1 MSRNIY
7 LAIGCVLAAASL
19 AAADIPTITLTPM
32 PADLYDLDH
41 TKVYLWG
48 FAVAL
53 DPGKT
58 VVAATLKFDDI
69 RNWDNQPNKLYAH
82 LLNITTLGVQ
92 ERTDNEGGGDY
103 FANTYTGAHEHLV
116 TYQNLTTT
124 PRDLVFN
131 FDATDLSKLNTYL
144 ADGRAGIGLDPDCH
158 YYNNGVSLTL
168 TTAHTPEP
176 ASCMLLGVGGVAV
189 LRRRRA

>member
-7 LAIGCVLAAASL
+7 LAIGCALAAASL

-58 VVAATLKFDDI
+58 VVAAALKFDNI
-69 RNWDNQPNKLYAH
+69 RNWDDQPNELYAH
-82 LLNITTLGVQ
+82 LLDMTTLGVQ

-103 FANTYTGAHEHLV
+103 FAHTYTGVHEHLV

-124 PRDLVFN
+124 PHDLVYN
-131 FDATDLSKLNTYL
+131 FDQTDLSALNVYL
-144 ADGRAGIGLDPDCH
+144 GDGRAGIGLDPDCH
-158 YYNNGVSLTL
+158 FYNDGVSLTL
-168 TTAHTPEP
+168 TTTPEP
-176 ASCMLLGVGGVAV
+176 ASYMLLGVGGVAI
-189 LRRRRA
+189 LRRRRGA